1 MQRRCETRR
10 SQILRRIPMTALAL
24 SILTF
29 FSTALGGLFALR
41 WRSQL
46 YLVMGFAAGVLIA
59 AALVDLLPEAWEL
72 ASDAKLRTQEQVCLA
87 AVLGF
92 LAYYSVDVFVHLGAA
107 GHQHGHGESHDDH
120 SGHDHPHA
128 GARFGAIAALG
139 LTLHSFL
146 DGFAIGAFHTEAKS
160 FILVATAVLAHDFG
174 DGVTTVGIVLGS
186 KGGMRASIGWLLA
199 DAAAPVIGCAAAL
212 AISISEAAL
221 ANLLGFFGGT
231 FLFIGAAHLLPEAQH
246 EGRRPWL
253 YFMVIAGF
261 AFVLAVTR
269 VLKAYGF

>member
-1 MQRRCETRR
+1 
-10 SQILRRIPMTALAL
+10 
-24 SILTF
+24 
-29 FSTALGGLFALR
+29 
-41 WRSQL
+41 L

-59 AALVDLLPEAWEL
+59 AALVELLPEALEL
-72 ASDAKLRTQEQVCLA
+72 ASDPQRQTQDQVALA

-107 GHQHGHGESHDDH
+107 GHQHRHGEIHQDH
-120 SGHDHPHA
+120 LDHPPHDRNHA
-128 GARFGAIAALG
+128 DARFGAIAALG

-146 DGFAIGAFHTEAKS
+146 DGFAIGSFHTDAKS

-186 KGGMRASIGWLLA
+186 KGGLRASIGWLLA

-212 AISISEAAL
+212 TISLSQTVL

-246 EGRRPWL
+246 EARRPWL

-261 AFVLAVTR
+261 AFVIIVTR
-269 VLKAYGF
+269 ILKEYGY

>member
-1 MQRRCETRR
+1 
-10 SQILRRIPMTALAL
+10 MTALAL
-24 SILTF
+24 SVLTF
-29 FSTALGGLFALR
+29 ISTALGGLFALR
-41 WRSQL
+41 RRSQL

-72 ASDAKLRTQEQVCLA
+72 AAAPDGETRDQVCLA

-107 GHQHGHGESHDDH
+107 GHQHHHAEPQEGHP
-120 SGHDHPHA
+120 GHDHHHG
-128 GARFGAIAALG
+128 GARFGSIAALG
-139 LTLHSFL
+139 LVLHSFL
-146 DGFAIGAFHTEAKS
+146 DGFAIGAFHADAKS

-186 KGGMRASIGWLLA
+186 KGGLRASIGWLLA
-199 DAAAPVIGCAAAL
+199 DAIAPVIGCAAAL
-212 AISISEAAL
+212 AISISQTVL

-253 YFMVIAGF
+253 YFTVIAGF
-261 AFVLAVTR
+261 AFVVVVTR
-269 VLKAYGF
+269 ILKAYGF